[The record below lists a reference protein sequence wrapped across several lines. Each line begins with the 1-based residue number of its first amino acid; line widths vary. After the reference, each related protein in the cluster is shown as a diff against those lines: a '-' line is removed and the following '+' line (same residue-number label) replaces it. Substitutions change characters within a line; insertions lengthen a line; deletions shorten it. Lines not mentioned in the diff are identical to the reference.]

1 MKSTIT
7 WTIGIAGLLALGA
20 TVALAQEAKPATY
33 SSAAQ
38 VAERGRLATEDGYSV
53 SVLRRTSPGQAEI
66 HVKETDIFY
75 VLDGSATIVTGGTVP
90 DAKETAP
97 EQKRGTTVTG
107 GITQKLNKGDSM
119 VIPAGTPHWF
129 SEVPESITYYTVK
142 VIEP

>member
-1 MKSTIT
+1 M
-7 WTIGIAGLLALGA
+7 
-20 TVALAQEAKPATY
+20 
-33 SSAAQ
+33 
-38 VAERGRLATEDGYSV
+38 
-53 SVLRRTSPGQAEI
+53 
-66 HVKETDIFY
+66 KETDIFY
-75 VLDGSATIVTGGTVP
+75 VVDGSATIVTGGTVP

-107 GITQKLNKGDSM
+107 GVTQKLSKGDSM